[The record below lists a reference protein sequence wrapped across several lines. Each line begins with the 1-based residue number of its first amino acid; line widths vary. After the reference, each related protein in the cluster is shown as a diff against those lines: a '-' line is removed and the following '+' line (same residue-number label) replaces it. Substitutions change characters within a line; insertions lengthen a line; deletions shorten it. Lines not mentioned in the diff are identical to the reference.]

1 MFNLGSLSLVHY
13 LRQVSQHYLME
24 VSTSRTILI
33 SIDKTGHKPGREL
46 SVIVGSF
53 FFFLIFL

>member
-53 FFFLIFL
+53 FFF